1 MMKEVLIFLSINGGK
16 SEEFTFKLDDSLYEN
31 LEGVYKER
39 SKDKDFDND
48 KFWDWLK
55 ASDEDLAKAIEG
67 AIVKEL
73 SRYCFDDDVFN
84 DFVEGFA
91 GYDQSFPLCDL
102 HFNYLTAEGKITDRH
117 LDCAKAVIYDD
128 NVFDCD
134 FSEAFGEEIS

>member
-1 MMKEVLIFLSINGGK
+1 MMKDVLIFLGINGG
-16 SEEFTFKLDDSLYEN
+16 ECGEFTFGLDDSLFEK
-31 LEGVYKER
+31 LEKTYKAQ

-48 KFWDWLK
+48 KFWGWLK
-55 ASDEDLAKAIEG
+55 ASDEDLANAVEG

-84 DFVEGFA
+84 DFVEGFV

-102 HFNYLTAEGKITDRH
+102 HFDYLTAEGKKTSRH
-117 LDCAKAVIYDD
+117 LDCAKVVVYND

-134 FSEAFGEEIS
+134 FSEAFEG

>member
-1 MMKEVLIFLSINGGK
+1 MKEVLIFLSINGGK

-48 KFWDWLK
+48 KFWGWLK
-55 ASDEDLAKAIEG
+55 TSDEDLAKAVES

-73 SRYCFDDDVFN
+73 SRYCFEDDLFN
-84 DFVEGFA
+84 DMFEDFV
-91 GYDQSFPLCDL
+91 GYDRSFPLCDL

-117 LDCAKAVIYDD
+117 LDCAKAVIYGD
-128 NVFDCD
+128 NIFDCD
-134 FSEAFGEEIS
+134 FSEAFREKIG